1 MYRIRLYIV
10 PEQDEP
16 LNDSVIVTNNKNGE
30 QNQWWNNNSKSDQIT
45 EISVLT
51 SSPSLHRRNSKRN
64 WITYTTDAEKNEK
77 KTYFLR
83 KSRQNIDEEVLYHL
97 IY

>member
-10 PEQDEP
+10 PEQEEP
-16 LNDSVIVTNNKNGE
+16 LNDSVIITNNKNGD
-30 QNQWWNNNSKSDQIT
+30 QNQWWKNNNSISDQLT

-51 SSPSLHRRNSKRN
+51 SSPPLHRRNSKRN
-64 WITYTTDAEKNEK
+64 WITYNTDAEKKDK

-83 KSRQNIDEEVLYHL
+83 RNRQSIDEEV
-97 IY
+97 